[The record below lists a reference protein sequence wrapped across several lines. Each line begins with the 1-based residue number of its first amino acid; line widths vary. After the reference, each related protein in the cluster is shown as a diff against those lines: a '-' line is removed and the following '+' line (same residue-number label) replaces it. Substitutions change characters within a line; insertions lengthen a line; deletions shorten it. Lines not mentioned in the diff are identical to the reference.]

1 MKHKNWL
8 LGCASALLLTGVAGG
23 AYAQDDAAAS
33 DGEDAER
40 RENVIVVTAKAR
52 EQNLQDVALAISVFS
67 EDDLDVR
74 GISNVQNL
82 ADYTPNLEISSP
94 SGRRDAVLSVRG
106 LGSSTTDEKYQSVG
120 FFVDGIWM
128 GGQIVGMSTSDIERI
143 EVIKGPH
150 STFGRA
156 TYGASIDYVT
166 KTPSLDEFS
175 GSLKA
180 QISDMETGV
189 DTNHEITGTISGPII
204 PGRISGSLY
213 AQQRFDSGIAPA
225 LGGQTDPVGEEE
237 TSTYSAVLYTEFT
250 PSTSLKLRALYTEDT
265 DTFING
271 FESRPQYWIQQGAN
285 VVQNAAGQAWIRGE
299 VPDPI
304 RERYYS
310 GDITATHIG
319 GTGDNQLER
328 EKTFFSAI
336 FDHEFENGFALKY
349 SGSFMQ
355 QEENAVFDGIAPP
368 GSAGGIDPVLGDV
381 SALNITLGGFN
392 NIIKEEWEEVSH
404 TIRLLSPDDDV
415 FTWSAGAHW
424 YDSENVNF
432 TPNEGFINLFTG
444 FRGAENVSQVGLN
457 RTEEI
462 ETVAVFGNLSY
473 QLNDQFRLEL
483 EGRYQ
488 EETVGRVATPNALF
502 SSQRLGDDIERT
514 ESNFN
519 PRITVSYEPNEDNH
533 FYALYAEGNK
543 SGRFSFGGAATL
555 EDGTSSI
562 IPGSVA
568 VRSGDAWAYVEPESL
583 KNYEIGWKSNL
594 FDSRLRSSVAVFFQ
608 DIEDQQFVSTIQSA
622 VNPTGFVTQL
632 ANVGG
637 SEIFGWEADTSFSVT
652 DDLILTAAIGYNDQE
667 FQDDIPPQEANNLY
681 IFQLAGDPVGS
692 ETLKGK
698 SFSNISKWSSN
709 YSATYTKPT
718 EVLGAD
724 EWMIRADVLHKGD
737 KYIDTANLA
746 YIPANWRANL
756 RASLVAE
763 NWTLS
768 LFADNIFDDE
778 SAFRGNAFPCGISSV
793 TDPAVASQLGLAA
806 PAPATDLAAGQRCLS
821 LVPSRSREIG
831 VSLQV
836 NF

>member
-1 MKHKNWL
+1 MKDKIWL
-8 LGCASALLLTGVAGG
+8 LGCASAFALSVLAGL
-23 AYAQDDAAAS
+23 AHAQDDAGADEAELR
-33 DGEDAER
+33 ED
-40 RENVIVVTAKAR
+40 VIIVTAKAR
-52 EQNLQDVALAISVFS
+52 AQDLQDVALAISVFS
-67 EDDLDVR
+67 EEELDLK

-82 ADYTPNLEISSP
+82 ADFTPNLEISSP
-94 SGRRDAVLSVRG
+94 FGRRDAVLSVRG
-106 LGSSTTDEKYQSVG
+106 LGASTTDEKYQSVG

-128 GGQIVGMSTSDIERI
+128 GGQIVGMSTSDVERI

-175 GSLKA
+175 ASLRG
-180 QISDMETGV
+180 QISSMETGV
-189 DTNHEITGTISGPII
+189 DTNHEITGTLEGPIV
-204 PGRISGSLY
+204 PGKVSGSLY

-225 LGGQTDPVGEEE
+225 FGGQSDPVGEEQ
-237 TSTYSAVLYTEFT
+237 TNTYSAVLYTEFT
-250 PSTSLKLRALYTEDT
+250 PRTSLKLRALYTEDE

-285 VVQNAAGQAWIRGE
+285 VVQNAAGQAWISGE

-310 GDITATHIG
+310 GDITANHIG
-319 GTGDNQLER
+319 GTAENMLER

-336 FDHEFENGFALKY
+336 FDHEFENGFAVKY

-355 QEENAVFDGIAPP
+355 QEENALFDGIAPP

-381 SALNITLGGFN
+381 SGLNITLGGFN
-392 NIIKEEWEEVSH
+392 NVIKEEWEETSH

-415 FTWSAGAHW
+415 FTWSVGAHW

-432 TPNEGFINLFTG
+432 TPNEGFIALFTG
-444 FRGAENVSQVGLN
+444 FRGADNVSQVGLN

-462 ETVAVFGNLSY
+462 ETQAIFGDISY
-473 QLNDQFRLEL
+473 QINDQFRVEL

-502 SSQRLGDDIERT
+502 SSQRLGNDIERT

-519 PRITVSYEPNEDNH
+519 PRLTLSYEPNEDH
-533 FYALYAEGNK
+533 HLYALYAEGNK

-555 EDGTSSI
+555 EDGSSSI

-583 KNYEIGWKSNL
+583 KNYELGWKSVM
-594 FDSRLRSSVAVFFQ
+594 FDGRARSSVAVFYQ
-608 DIEDQQFVSTIQSA
+608 DIQDQQFVSTVQSA
-622 VNPTGFVTQL
+622 VNPTGFITQL

-637 SEIFGWEADTSFSVT
+637 SEIFGWEADTSFDVT
-652 DDLILTAAIGYNDQE
+652 DDFNITAAIGYNDQE
-667 FQDDIPPQEANNLY
+667 FQDDVAPQEGNNVY
-681 IFQLAGDPVGS
+681 IFNLAGDPVGS

-698 SFSNISKWSSN
+698 SFSNISKWSGNFSGT
-709 YSATYTKPT
+709 YSKPT
-718 EVLGAD
+718 TLLGAD
-724 EWMIRADVLHKGD
+724 DWSIRGDLLYKGK
-737 KYIDTANLA
+737 KYVDNANLA
-746 YIPANWRANL
+746 YIPDNWRANL
-756 RASLVAE
+756 RASLNAE
-763 NWTLS
+763 NWTFS
-768 LFADNIFDDE
+768 VFADNIFDDE
-778 SAFRGNAFPCGISSV
+778 TAYRGNAFPCGISSV
-793 TDPAVASQLGLAA
+793 TDPAVASQLGLAT

-831 VSLQV
+831 ASIQV
-836 NF
+836 RF